1 MNIILSKRPQIR
13 TLPFCC
19 PRNQYILIECM
30 SWCQSVKN
38 LTNEIICE
46 GICWIEHKE
55 SFLQLTA
62 GIWHLACQTVQFAQ
76 FAQIIGS
83 SKFVNQF
90 DQIWQKSARWH
101 LVSNSSKLNLLSAGP
116 RGLAQTKHNSRHVKY
131 YLIPIISERQKHS
144 RQLLSLAVLHFI
156 NKTQWWTG
164 CHSSGAVTHCT
175 MN

>member
-19 PRNQYILIECM
+19 PRNQYLLIECM
-30 SWCQSVKN
+30 SWCQLVKN

-62 GIWHLACQTVQFAQ
+62 GIWHLAWPAPAALCQTVQFAQ

-116 RGLAQTKHNSRHVKY
+116 RGLAQTKHNPRHM
-131 YLIPIISERQKHS
+131 
-144 RQLLSLAVLHFI
+144 
-156 NKTQWWTG
+156 WW
-164 CHSSGAVTHCT
+164 
-175 MN
+175 